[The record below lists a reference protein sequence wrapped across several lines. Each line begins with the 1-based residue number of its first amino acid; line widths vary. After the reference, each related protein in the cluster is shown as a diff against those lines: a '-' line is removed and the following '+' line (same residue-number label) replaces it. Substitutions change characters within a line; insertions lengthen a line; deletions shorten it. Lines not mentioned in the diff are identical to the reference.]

1 MRRFAVI
8 FCLLGCSS
16 SSESP
21 ANTEDAAV
29 DSAPA
34 VVGDVETYVE
44 VDGSSEGIAFGK
56 DGALYVGVSGAL
68 TRIAADRTVTK
79 VVDVPGLL
87 GFALRA
93 DGDFVACGKG
103 EGDAGKAAEPGVIW
117 RVKTDGTKSVLVGPS
132 AGASWK
138 QPNFVVVAKDDSI
151 VWSDSGKNEVWSAK
165 ADGSMPTKVTDAIV
179 YPNGM
184 AFSPDGNTLYVASWS
199 GKKVLSLARKAD
211 GTYDAPV
218 TAIDGVENVDGIS
231 VAANGDLYLV
241 CSGLGVVQASGG
253 KTKVVAPG
261 SSFKLSAN
269 GAFGEQWLYVTNLI
283 GSSISRVLV
292 GVNGAPLPVR

>member
-1 MRRFAVI
+1 MRRFAV
-8 FCLLGCSS
+8 CLLLLGCSS
-16 SSESP
+16 STSAP
-21 ANTEDAAV
+21 AAEDAAV
-29 DSAPA
+29 DSAPPTF
-34 VVGDVETYVE
+34 GDVETYVE

-68 TRIAADRTVTK
+68 TRVAADRTVTK
-79 VVDVPGLL
+79 IVDVPGLL

-132 AGASWK
+132 ADHTWK

-165 ADGSMPTKVTDAIV
+165 SDGSSPTKITDAIV

-184 AFSPDGNTLYVASWS
+184 AFSPDGDTLYVASWS
-199 GKKVLSLARKAD
+199 GKKVLSLARKSD

-218 TAIDGVENVDGIS
+218 TAVEGVENVDGIS
-231 VAANGDLYLV
+231 VAESGDLFLV
-241 CSGLGVVQASGG
+241 CSGLGVVKAAGG
-253 KTKVVAPG
+253 KTSVVAPG
-261 SSFKLSAN
+261 ENFKLSAN

-283 GSSISRVLV
+283 GTSVSRVFV